1 MKRATKNTIC
11 AFYSKLNTE
20 QVNLVNQVKMIIV
33 MYFNSYL
40 SKVKFDLDLVFMAL
54 FLHVEN
60 IQIRFK
66 RIYINSLAALVG
78 QSGSGVWRERTP

>member
-1 MKRATKNTIC
+1 MERATKNTVC
-11 AFYSKLNTE
+11 AFFSKLNTE

-40 SKVKFDLDLVFMAL
+40 SKVKFDLDLVTKAL

-60 IQIRFK
+60 I
-66 RIYINSLAALVG
+66 
-78 QSGSGVWRERTP
+78 